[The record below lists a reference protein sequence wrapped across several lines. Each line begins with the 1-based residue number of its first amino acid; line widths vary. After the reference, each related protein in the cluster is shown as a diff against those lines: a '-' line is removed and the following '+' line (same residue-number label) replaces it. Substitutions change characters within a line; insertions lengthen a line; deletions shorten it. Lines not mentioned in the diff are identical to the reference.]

1 MDLLHRHADR
11 TGGRARRSVLLWL
24 ALAHVSVILAS
35 NYLVQI
41 PLQLGPVLT
50 TWGSFTFPL
59 IFLATDLTV
68 RVLGR
73 DTARRVVLWAMGP
86 ALLASYVVSVL
97 FAEGRFAGWA
107 SLAEFNLFVFRI
119 ACASFAAYVVGQIT
133 DIQVFARLQGRGGW
147 WVAPAFSTVVGGFID
162 TLVFFAAA
170 FHLSPDPFMAAHW
183 PELAATDYATKMVV
197 SLAFY
202 LPVYG
207 STVGWFAAR
216 LAAPPP
222 RPV

>member
-1 MDLLHRHADR
+1 MMQLHDADKTMGAGRHA
-11 TGGRARRSVLLWL
+11 ALLWL

-41 PLQLGPVLT
+41 PLQVGPVLT

-86 ALLASYVVSVL
+86 ALVASYVVSVL

-107 SLAEFNLFVFRI
+107 SLSEFNLFVFRI

-133 DIQVFARLQGRGGW
+133 DIQVFARLQGRGRW

-170 FHLSPDPFMAAHW
+170 FYLSPDPFMAAHW
-183 PELAATDYATKMVV
+183 PELAATDYATKMAV

-207 STVGWFAAR
+207 STVGWFVSR
-216 LAAPPP
+216 LAVPPPP
-222 RPV
+222 RLV

>member
-1 MDLLHRHADR
+1 MAEALRAGGGCVHA
-11 TGGRARRSVLLWL
+11 GRALAVWL
-24 ALAHVSVILAS
+24 TLAHVSVILAS

-41 PLQLGPVLT
+41 PVQVGPLLT

-59 IFLATDLTV
+59 IFLVTDLTV

-73 DTARRVVLWAMGP
+73 DTARRVILWAMGP
-86 ALLASYVVSVL
+86 ALVATYVVSVL
-97 FAEGRFAGWA
+97 FAEGRFAGA
-107 SLAEFNLFVFRI
+107 SSLAEFNLFVFRI
-119 ACASFAAYVVGQIT
+119 ACASFAAYVVGQMT
-133 DIQVFARLQGRGGW
+133 DIQLFTRLQGRGPW
-147 WVAPAFSTVVGGFID
+147 WVAPAVSTVVGGFID

-183 PELAATDYATKMVV
+183 PELAVTDYATKMAV

-207 STVGWFAAR
+207 STAGWLASRVAR
-216 LAAPPP
+216 PPKMA
-222 RPV
+222 

>member
-1 MDLLHRHADR
+1 VRVPHA
-11 TGGRARRSVLLWL
+11 VLLWL

-41 PLQLGPVLT
+41 PLQIGPLLT

-73 DTARRVVLWAMGP
+73 DAARRVILRAMGP
-86 ALLASYVVSVL
+86 ALVVSYGVSVL

-119 ACASFAAYVVGQIT
+119 ACASFVAYVVGQIT
-133 DIQVFARLQGRGGW
+133 DIQVFARLQGRGRW
-147 WVAPAFSTVVGGFID
+147 WMAPAFSTIVGGFID

>member
-1 MDLLHRHADR
+1 MTLIPA
-11 TGGRARRSVLLWL
+11 SVSRPVL
-24 ALAHVSVILAS
+24 AGLIAFHILIIIAS
-35 NYLVQI
+35 NYLVQLPI
-41 PLQLGPVLT
+41 TLFGWHT
-50 TWGSFTFPL
+50 TWGAFSFPF

-68 RVLGR
+68 RLLGR
-73 DTARRVVLWAMGP
+73 DAARRVILWSMGP
-86 ALLASYVVSVL
+86 ALVASYVVSVL
-97 FAEGRFAGWA
+97 FAEGRFAGWT

-183 PELAATDYATKMVV
+183 PELAATDYATKMAV

-202 LPVYG
+202 LPLYG
-207 STVGWFAAR
+207 STVGWLASR
-216 LAAPPP
+216 LARPP
-222 RPV
+222 RMA

>member
-1 MDLLHRHADR
+1 MGLQRHSDLRNERVA
-11 TGGRARRSVLLWL
+11 RAVLLWL

-41 PLQLGPVLT
+41 PVQIGPLLT

-73 DTARRVVLWAMGP
+73 DTARRVILWAMGP
-86 ALLASYVVSVL
+86 ALVASYVVSVL

-133 DIQVFARLQGRGGW
+133 DIQVFARLQGRRAW

-183 PELAATDYATKMVV
+183 PELAATDYATKMAV

-207 STVGWFAAR
+207 STVGWLASRVAR
-216 LAAPPP
+216 PP
-222 RPV
+222 RMA